1 MWAVLSDGWGG
12 NGFPLL
18 SLFIS
23 SVTEFVP
30 ALLIA
35 ARKSLCKN
43 IAPFQIDTVWDTEK
57 TRENGDIFQICIFKS
72 HVFTL
77 DKVERYV
84 YGHVI
89 HTWVLP
95 SSLMGLR
102 SGLHPSMLTNT
113 QPLPQI
119 FWRFPLVTQLP
130 NQLQK
135 PLVKHREQFPRGWA
149 CCLCNSY
156 LPPPGGTLYC

>member
-1 MWAVLSDGWGG
+1 MGFLCWVCSSAVWL
-12 NGFPLL
+12 NL
-18 SLFIS
+18 SLLCWLLLVKACVKILHLFRLILFETLKKQGKMVTFS
-23 SVTEFVP
+23 RSVF
-30 ALLIA
+30 L
-35 ARKSLCKN
+35 
-43 IAPFQIDTVWDTEK
+43 
-57 TRENGDIFQICIFKS
+57 S

-119 FWRFPLVTQLP
+119 FWRFPLVTWLP

>member
-1 MWAVLSDGWGG
+1 MGFLCWVCSSAVWL
-12 NGFPLL
+12 NL
-18 SLFIS
+18 SLLCWLLLVKACVKILHLFRLIPFETLKKQGKMVTFFR
-23 SVTEFVP
+23 SVF
-30 ALLIA
+30 L
-35 ARKSLCKN
+35 
-43 IAPFQIDTVWDTEK
+43 
-57 TRENGDIFQICIFKS
+57 S

-119 FWRFPLVTQLP
+119 FWRFPLVTRLP

>member
-1 MWAVLSDGWGG
+1 MGFLCWVCSSAVWL
-12 NGFPLL
+12 NL
-18 SLFIS
+18 SLLCWLLLVKACVKILHLFRLIPFETLKKQGKMVTFFR
-23 SVTEFVP
+23 SVF
-30 ALLIA
+30 
-35 ARKSLCKN
+35 
-43 IAPFQIDTVWDTEK
+43 
-57 TRENGDIFQICIFKS
+57 FKS

-119 FWRFPLVTQLP
+119 FWRFPLVTRLP

>member
-1 MWAVLSDGWGG
+1 MGFLCWVCSSAVWL
-12 NGFPLL
+12 NL
-18 SLFIS
+18 SLLCWLLLVKACVKILHLFRLILFETLKKQGKMVTFS
-23 SVTEFVP
+23 RSVF
-30 ALLIA
+30 L
-35 ARKSLCKN
+35 
-43 IAPFQIDTVWDTEK
+43 
-57 TRENGDIFQICIFKS
+57 S

-119 FWRFPLVTQLP
+119 FWRFPLVTRLP

>member
-1 MWAVLSDGWGG
+1 MGFLCWVCSSAVWL
-12 NGFPLL
+12 NL
-18 SLFIS
+18 SLLCWLLLVKACVKILHLFRLIPFETLKKQGKMVTFFR
-23 SVTEFVP
+23 SVF
-30 ALLIA
+30 L
-35 ARKSLCKN
+35 
-43 IAPFQIDTVWDTEK
+43 
-57 TRENGDIFQICIFKS
+57 S

>member
-1 MWAVLSDGWGG
+1 MGFLCWICSSAVWL
-12 NGFPLL
+12 NL
-18 SLFIS
+18 SLLCWLLLVKACVKILHLFRLIPFETLKKQGKMVTFFR
-23 SVTEFVP
+23 SVF
-30 ALLIA
+30 L
-35 ARKSLCKN
+35 
-43 IAPFQIDTVWDTEK
+43 
-57 TRENGDIFQICIFKS
+57 S

-119 FWRFPLVTQLP
+119 FWRFPLVTRLP

>member
-1 MWAVLSDGWGG
+1 MGFLCWVCSSAVWL
-12 NGFPLL
+12 NL
-18 SLFIS
+18 SLLCWLLLVKACVKILHLFRLILFETLKKQGKMVTLFR
-23 SVTEFVP
+23 SVF
-30 ALLIA
+30 L
-35 ARKSLCKN
+35 
-43 IAPFQIDTVWDTEK
+43 
-57 TRENGDIFQICIFKS
+57 S